1 MTVVIV
7 LLALCLA
14 RLLELEGVEPVGL
27 SLAVWRRVGEVSSD
41 STKTN
46 KYKGLVWNDKELG
59 ACEVGIRDLGSLF
72 WDFEISNV
80 FQKRRR

>member
-1 MTVVIV
+1 LFF
-7 LLALCLA
+7 LLYAFA

-27 SLAVWRRVGEVSSD
+27 SLAVWRRVKQVVTVQRQI
-41 STKTN
+41 STRGWFGS
-46 KYKGLVWNDKELG
+46 YKESG
-59 ACEVGIRDLGSLF
+59 ACEVGIRDLGRLF